1 MNANTDELDLF
12 LNQLSKD
19 GVRDSEG
26 FFTVAG
32 DRALKKLAVHQLPR
46 EAAWVLKVMQA
57 AVQARASYI
66 HVLQSRRSI
75 QFQLHRAHFGS
86 FRQMVEAWTQASGLA
101 TPAQGDLAVA
111 LRTVCFAAQ
120 RPAVLAH
127 HDPENGVSA
136 VIWDGESLSS
146 IQSASDLARGN
157 IPISWVPA
165 GCWAV
170 RVYAPS
176 GQRLR
181 ADEFEELNRYAIT
194 CPVPLEVD
202 GRNLNHFGLNDVSR
216 ERASVMFS
224 AQTVKKDD
232 LPGRQ
237 GIRLPPN
244 LGDGR
249 RVTVAWVLYRD
260 MKEQPS
266 RISWVRGGVVVEEE
280 EFHLHCDG
288 LYFRVFVPAEG
299 LETDLTTL
307 VPRFP
312 RPESRRE
319 WTRLALSQ
327 VRDDLKLDQNLA
339 QRIEEELAS
348 TVERNWGTAGIALLG
363 GLLGIPFTKGGSVF
377 LATAYLIQQDKVES
391 RKAAHAGA
399 AKLGQ
404 LVAALEAEID
414 RYSGS

>member
-12 LNQLSKD
+12 LTQLSRD

-46 EAAWVLKVMQA
+46 EAAWVLKVVQA
-57 AVQARASYI
+57 AVHARASYI
-66 HVLQSRRSI
+66 RVLQSRRSI
-75 QFQLHRAHFGS
+75 QFQLHRAHFGG
-86 FRQMVEAWTQASGLA
+86 FRQMVDAWTQTSGLS

-120 RPAVLAH
+120 RPAVLAY
-127 HDPENGVSA
+127 HDPEDGVAA
-136 VIWDGESLSS
+136 VMWDGENLSS
-146 IQSASDLARGN
+146 IQSASDLARN
-157 IPISWVPA
+157 KVPLSWVPA

-170 RVYAPS
+170 RVYAPR
-176 GQRLR
+176 GQSLR
-181 ADEFEELNRYAIT
+181 ADEFDELTRYAIT

-202 GRNLNHFGLNDVSR
+202 GRNLNHFGLSDVSR

-224 AQTVKKDD
+224 AQTVKKGD
-232 LPGRQ
+232 LPKRQ
-237 GIRLPPN
+237 GMRLPPN

-249 RVTVAWVLYRD
+249 PVKVAWVLYQDQKDR
-260 MKEQPS
+260 PS

-280 EFHLHCDG
+280 EFHLNCDG

-307 VPRFP
+307 APRVPG
-312 RPESRRE
+312 PESRRE

-339 QRIEEELAS
+339 QRVEEELAS
-348 TVERNWGTAGIALLG
+348 SVERNWGTAGFALLG

-377 LATAYLIQQDKVES
+377 LATAYLIQQDKLES
-391 RKAAHAGA
+391 LKAAHAGA
-399 AKLGQ
+399 AKLGH
-404 LVAALEAEID
+404 LVAVLETEIS
-414 RYSGS
+414 RRR

>member
-1 MNANTDELDLF
+1 MKSSADELDLF
-12 LNQLSKD
+12 LTQLGGE

-26 FFTVAG
+26 SFTVAG

-46 EAAWVLKVMQA
+46 EAAWVLKVVQA
-57 AVQARASYI
+57 AVQARASTI
-66 HVLQSRRSI
+66 RVDQSRRSI

-86 FRQMVEAWTQASGLA
+86 FRQMVDAWQTSSLA

-120 RPAVLAH
+120 RAAVLSYN
-127 HDPENGVSA
+127 DPEEGLSA

-146 IQSASDLARGN
+146 IQSTSDIVRRK
-157 IPISWVPA
+157 IPLSWVPA

-170 RVYAPS
+170 RVYAPT
-176 GQRLR
+176 GQNLR
-181 ADEFEELNRYAIT
+181 ADEFHELTRYAIT

-202 GRNLNHFGLNDVSR
+202 GRNLNHFGLHDISR
-216 ERASVMFS
+216 ERSSVMFS
-224 AQTVKKDD
+224 AQTVKQGD
-232 LPGRQ
+232 LPERQ

-249 RVTVAWVLYRD
+249 RVKVAWVLYRD
-260 MKEQPS
+260 RNDQPS

-280 EFHLHCDG
+280 EFHLHRNG

-307 VPRFP
+307 SPRFP
-312 RPESRRE
+312 KPESRRE
-319 WTRLALSQ
+319 WTRAALSQ
-327 VRDDLKLDQNLA
+327 VRYDLKLDENLA
-339 QRIEEELAS
+339 KRVEEELVQS
-348 TVERNWGTAGIALLG
+348 VERNWGTAGIALLG

-377 LATAYLIQQDKVES
+377 LATAYLVQQEKVES
-391 RKAAHAGA
+391 RKAASEGA
-399 AKLGQ
+399 AQ
-404 LVAALEAEID
+404 LEQLLAALEMEIKG
-414 RYSGS
+414 RR